1 MRFAGYGPAG
11 ETELSPAVSRPYL
24 RLSLLL
30 IAATASGALVW
41 RLGETPR
48 PRLAAPVIAPG
59 FYMLDAEL
67 IATDDDGRTLYR
79 VTAQSATQRLAD
91 GEVDLDEVAL
101 VYNPRLQVPW
111 QVSATTGQMP
121 PGGKLLRLLG
131 EVVAVTQDSD
141 GVPATIRTDY
151 LEVDP
156 ETYVAFTERPVDI
169 EYDGAR
175 VTAIGMRAFL
185 KEDRLQLLSD
195 VHGTFIPN

>member
-1 MRFAGYGPAG
+1 M
-11 ETELSPAVSRPYL
+11 SPQYL

-30 IAATASGALVW
+30 VAAAASGALVW
-41 RLGETPR
+41 QLGETPR
-48 PRLAAPVIAPG
+48 PRLSAPVIAPG
-59 FYMLDAEL
+59 FYMRDAEL
-67 IATDDDGRTLYR
+67 VATDDDGRTLYR
-79 VTAQSATQRLAD
+79 VTAESATQRLAD
-91 GEVDLDEVAL
+91 GEVELDEVKL

-111 QVSATTGQMP
+111 QVTATTGQMP
-121 PGGKLLRLLG
+121 PSGKLLRLIG

-141 GVPATIRTDY
+141 GIPATIRTDY

-175 VTAIGMRAFL
+175 VTATGMRAFL

-195 VHGTFIPN
+195 VNGKFIPN